1 MYVFGGCTSTST
13 TFNDLWSLNLNER
26 CWLRPLTMGNYPTP
40 KACATLVSYQDKLFL
55 FGGWS
60 HPSPY
65 PIFQAWKLF
74 NELHVYNIESKR
86 WSSMVHSTE
95 PPAMAGHSATIQGHL
110 MVVFGGLHKTGDH
123 GLRTNSN
130 DVWCYD
136 IENLVWTKQA
146 TTDNRP
152 AARFGQSQV
161 SLDKTSLIILV
172 HTIEGRV
179 VGLVVHTIE
188 GRVVGLIIYTIEGRV
203 VGLTVHT
210 IDGRVVELIVHTIDG
225 RVVGLVVHTIEGR
238 VVELIVHTIE
248 GRVVELIV
256 HTIEGRVVEL
266 IVHTI
271 EGRVVELIV
280 HTIDGR
286 VVGLVVHTIEGG
298 CGGPNM
304 VFKDVW
310 RLSLD
315 GAVWSWQELTV
326 NNPQWGAPQMWCH
339 PACKV
344 GQYAV
349 VLGTSI
355 LAGGPH
361 LCQGHWNN
369 PMEALR
375 QHETERFPRS
385 SVRDNNDPNVNGRRG
400 VLSSRAGSSSGE
412 DSDCED
418 IVRRHPL
425 PINQQIP
432 AMAAFNQVS
441 GAAEARSRNRQRQL
455 GVLHQFEERI
465 RRLST
470 PPAIP
475 PRAPTMSM
483 FVLDLSM
490 ARTGHVTWLQSRK
503 LPWGEPK
510 ETILYSLVTGRG
522 ELIMFGGFQY
532 MASTVSN
539 TVHFIST
546 PCRGL

>member
-1 MYVFGGCTSTST
+1 MICVYLSC
-13 TFNDLWSLNLNER
+13 SLL
-26 CWLRPLTMGNYPTP
+26 LR
-40 KACATLVSYQDKLFL
+40 A
-55 FGGWS
+55 
-60 HPSPY
+60 
-65 PIFQAWKLF
+65 
-74 NELHVYNIESKR
+74 
-86 WSSMVHSTE
+86 
-95 PPAMAGHSATIQGHL
+95 
-110 MVVFGGLHKTGDH
+110 
-123 GLRTNSN
+123 
-130 DVWCYD
+130 
-136 IENLVWTKQA
+136 
-146 TTDNRP
+146 
-152 AARFGQSQV
+152 
-161 SLDKTSLIILV
+161 TSLPL
-172 HTIEGRV
+172 
-179 VGLVVHTIE
+179 
-188 GRVVGLIIYTIEGRV
+188 
-203 VGLTVHT
+203 
-210 IDGRVVELIVHTIDG
+210 
-225 RVVGLVVHTIEGR
+225 
-238 VVELIVHTIE
+238 
-248 GRVVELIV
+248 
-256 HTIEGRVVEL
+256 
-266 IVHTI
+266 
-271 EGRVVELIV
+271 
-280 HTIDGR
+280 
-286 VVGLVVHTIEGG
+286 GG

-369 PMEALR
+369 PTEALR
-375 QHETERFPRS
+375 QYEETDRFPRS
-385 SVRDNNDPNVNGRRG
+385 SIRDDNDPNVNGRRG

-412 DSDCED
+412 DSDSED
-418 IVRRHPL
+418 IVRRHPV
-425 PINQQIP
+425 PVNQQIP
-432 AMAAFNQVS
+432 NMAAFNQVS
-441 GAAEARSRNRQRQL
+441 GVAEARSRNRQRQL

-490 ARTGHVTWLQSRK
+490 ARAGHVAWLQSRK
-503 LPWGEPK
+503 LPWGDPK

-546 PCRGL
+546 PCRGI

>member
-1 MYVFGGCTSTST
+1 MYIFGGCTSTST

-123 GLRTNSN
+123 DLRTNSN

-161 SLDKTSLIILV
+161 SLDNTSLIIL
-172 HTIEGRV
+172 
-179 VGLVVHTIE
+179 
-188 GRVVGLIIYTIEGRV
+188 
-203 VGLTVHT
+203 
-210 IDGRVVELIVHTIDG
+210 
-225 RVVGLVVHTIEGR
+225 
-238 VVELIVHTIE
+238 
-248 GRVVELIV
+248 
-256 HTIEGRVVEL
+256 
-266 IVHTI
+266 
-271 EGRVVELIV
+271 
-280 HTIDGR
+280 
-286 VVGLVVHTIEGG
+286 GG

-304 VFKDVW
+304 LFKDVW

-369 PMEALR
+369 PTEALR
-375 QHETERFPRS
+375 QYEETDRFPRS
-385 SVRDNNDPNVNGRRG
+385 SIRDDNDPNVNGRRG

-412 DSDCED
+412 DSDSED
-418 IVRRHPL
+418 IVRRHPV
-425 PINQQIP
+425 PVNQQIP
-432 AMAAFNQVS
+432 TMAAFNQVS
-441 GAAEARSRNRQRQL
+441 GVAEARSRNRQRQL
-455 GVLHQFEERI
+455 GVLHQYEERI

-490 ARTGHVTWLQSRK
+490 ARAGHVAWLQSRK
-503 LPWGEPK
+503 LPWGDPK

-546 PCRGL
+546 PCRGI

>member
-1 MYVFGGCTSTST
+1 M
-13 TFNDLWSLNLNER
+13 
-26 CWLRPLTMGNYPTP
+26 
-40 KACATLVSYQDKLFL
+40 
-55 FGGWS
+55 
-60 HPSPY
+60 
-65 PIFQAWKLF
+65 
-74 NELHVYNIESKR
+74 
-86 WSSMVHSTE
+86 
-95 PPAMAGHSATIQGHL
+95 
-110 MVVFGGLHKTGDH
+110 
-123 GLRTNSN
+123 
-130 DVWCYD
+130 
-136 IENLVWTKQA
+136 
-146 TTDNRP
+146 
-152 AARFGQSQV
+152 
-161 SLDKTSLIILV
+161 TSL
-172 HTIEGRV
+172 
-179 VGLVVHTIE
+179 
-188 GRVVGLIIYTIEGRV
+188 LIGNMICVNLSCSLLLRATS
-203 VGLTVHT
+203 LPS
-210 IDGRVVELIVHTIDG
+210 
-225 RVVGLVVHTIEGR
+225 
-238 VVELIVHTIE
+238 
-248 GRVVELIV
+248 
-256 HTIEGRVVEL
+256 
-266 IVHTI
+266 
-271 EGRVVELIV
+271 
-280 HTIDGR
+280 
-286 VVGLVVHTIEGG
+286 GG

-375 QHETERFPRS
+375 QHETDRFPRN

-418 IVRRHPL
+418 IVRRHPV

-490 ARTGHVTWLQSRK
+490 ARTGHVAWLQSRK